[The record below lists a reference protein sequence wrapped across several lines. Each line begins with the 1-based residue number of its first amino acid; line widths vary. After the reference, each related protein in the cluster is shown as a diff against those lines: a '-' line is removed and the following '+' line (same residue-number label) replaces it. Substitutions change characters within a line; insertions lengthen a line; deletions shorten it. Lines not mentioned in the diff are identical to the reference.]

1 MRRQTRSQRSQKGAA
16 LIVGLLLLVIVT
28 LLAVTAMGTANT
40 ELVMAGNEQFRER
53 AFQAAETGL
62 EMAVKKARSGDAD
75 VPMVRAEH
83 FDTPDTV
90 MPSEALDTY
99 ASVLTYVGATN
110 LVEESSKAAGISFAV
125 NATGKSR
132 RNAQSVHDAGTW
144 VLGPYDETNPG
155 NCTDPPCSGP
165 LD

>member
-1 MRRQTRSQRSQKGAA
+1 MRRHIRSNRSQKGAA

-53 AFQAAETGL
+53 AFQAAETGI

-75 VPMVRAEH
+75 VPMVRGEH
-83 FDTPDTV
+83 FDTPDTA

-99 ASVLTYVGATN
+99 ASVLN
-110 LVEESSKAAGISFAV
+110 
-125 NATGKSR
+125 
-132 RNAQSVHDAGTW
+132 
-144 VLGPYDETNPG
+144 
-155 NCTDPPCSGP
+155 
-165 LD
+165 